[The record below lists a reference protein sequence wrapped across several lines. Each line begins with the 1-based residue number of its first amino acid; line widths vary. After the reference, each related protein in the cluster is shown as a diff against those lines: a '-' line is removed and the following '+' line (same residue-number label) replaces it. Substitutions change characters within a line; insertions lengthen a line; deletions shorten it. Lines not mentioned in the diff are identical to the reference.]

1 MFSSSTAF
9 LICFPVFIRLSPCF
23 KTLTWFMITCHLQ
36 TPRNSHG
43 WEEEDRM
50 ASCVT
55 VNNELF
61 WPVRCPLQR
70 NIVTEHEGPN
80 CQEIK
85 AIIPGSRDQFDPV
98 MIGLM
103 PWQSRSMST
112 CLPTHAGGG
121 VLITYT
127 GLNCSFKGKWPARDL
142 SDLYM
147 YLID

>member
-9 LICFPVFIRLSPCF
+9 LICFPVFIRLSPYF
-23 KTLTWFMITCHLQ
+23 KTLMWFMITCHLQ

-50 ASCVT
+50 VSCVYHSYWIS
-55 VNNELF
+55 LAS
-61 WPVRCPLQR
+61 PLR
-70 NIVTEHEGPN
+70 FTEKHSYWTWWPN

-85 AIIPGSRDQFDPV
+85 AIIPGSRGQFDPV

-103 PWQSRSMST
+103 PWQSRSTST
-112 CLPTHAGGG
+112 CLQPTHGGGG

-127 GLNCSFKGKWPARDL
+127 GLKLFIQGEMTSPR
-142 SDLYM
+142 
-147 YLID
+147 LIRL